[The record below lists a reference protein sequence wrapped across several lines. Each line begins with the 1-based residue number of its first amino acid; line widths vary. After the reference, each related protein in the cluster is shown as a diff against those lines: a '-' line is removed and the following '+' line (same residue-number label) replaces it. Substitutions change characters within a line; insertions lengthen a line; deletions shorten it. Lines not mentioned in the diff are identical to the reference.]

1 VLSGVSESPK
11 LERFTFLISSEVP
24 LIGHGIFGGVSVTH
38 QYVSKWVVV
47 SWRGGGEDSHPRQ

>member
-47 SWRGGGEDSHPRQ
+47 SWRGGG